1 MKVTR
6 DVIIDLLPVYFS
18 GEASTDTKK
27 LVNNYFDQNPDFAAE
42 AKKSSEQ
49 IITNDIPI
57 TLKKENEMETI
68 NRTKKFIKIRSWL
81 LGFAIF
87 FTIAPFSV
95 AHIDGTT
102 YWFAVHAPL
111 TALGYGLAGVIFWI
125 SYFVMRYKIRKTG
138 L

>member
-87 FTIAPFSV
+87 FTIAPFSF
-95 AHIDGTT
+95 AHMDDKF
-102 YWFAVHAPL
+102 YVLLLDSPM
-111 TALGYGLAGVIFWI
+111 TALIYGSIGILFWI
-125 SYFVMRYKIRKTG
+125 SYFIARNKLKTSG